1 MRALPAAM
9 GEHKPFK
16 DITFGRFFE
25 SDTARTAVVQW
36 RTLQRLDVVVEE
48 TDGGGRTA
56 EEDSLKTKRIV
67 PPDSILGDT
76 VEIVSAAL
84 DKENIL
90 ANPMKAILNPGRTS
104 FKESTTKFK
113 ICGIMKS
120 STAFSSVRYRSG
132 VIVPMK
138 TAEDIPRLGFSS
150 VWELLGRGGGD
161 DSYNSF
167 YVRVKE
173 AAYMA
178 PVREAIEEMGL
189 SVFSISDQ
197 MKEMRRAFLI
207 MNSILGAIG
216 TIALIVAALGI
227 INTMVMS
234 ILERRREIGIMK
246 AIGGSEDEIRLVFFV
261 EAAIIG
267 VLGALFGL
275 ALGWGAT
282 RVANL
287 VVNSQ
292 MLPEGEP
299 AVDFFYFP
307 PWLILGAILFSVV
320 ISLAAGMYP
329 AFRAARVDPVEA
341 LRHD

>member
-1 MRALPAAM
+1 
-9 GEHKPFK
+9 
-16 DITFGRFFE
+16 
-25 SDTARTAVVQW
+25 
-36 RTLQRLDVVVEE
+36 
-48 TDGGGRTA
+48 
-56 EEDSLKTKRIV
+56 
-67 PPDSILGDT
+67 
-76 VEIVSAAL
+76 
-84 DKENIL
+84 
-90 ANPMKAILNPGRTS
+90 
-104 FKESTTKFK
+104 
-113 ICGIMKS
+113 
-120 STAFSSVRYRSG
+120 
-132 VIVPMK
+132 
-138 TAEDIPRLGFSS
+138 
-150 VWELLGRGGGD
+150 
-161 DSYNSF
+161 
-167 YVRVKE
+167 
-173 AAYMA
+173 
-178 PVREAIEEMGL
+178 
-189 SVFSISDQ
+189 
-197 MKEMRRAFLI
+197 
-207 MNSILGAIG
+207 
-216 TIALIVAALGI
+216 
-227 INTMVMS
+227 
-234 ILERRREIGIMK
+234 MK

>member
-1 MRALPAAM
+1 MKLFDMVELGFGNLRRSKLRTLLTTLGVVIGIGALTSMVSFGTGMQRNVTDMFEANDLFTSLFVSSRNINVEHAMEGDVESIAEAISKPAVPMTDSTLAAIAGLEGVEVAFPEIAFPVKIKIGGKDTRTTLRALPAAM

-173 AAYMA
+173 AEYMA

-197 MKEMRRAFLI
+197 MKEM
-207 MNSILGAIG
+207 
-216 TIALIVAALGI
+216 
-227 INTMVMS
+227 
-234 ILERRREIGIMK
+234 
-246 AIGGSEDEIRLVFFV
+246 
-261 EAAIIG
+261 
-267 VLGALFGL
+267 
-275 ALGWGAT
+275 
-282 RVANL
+282 
-287 VVNSQ
+287 
-292 MLPEGEP
+292 
-299 AVDFFYFP
+299 
-307 PWLILGAILFSVV
+307 
-320 ISLAAGMYP
+320 
-329 AFRAARVDPVEA
+329 
-341 LRHD
+341 